1 MKKLLKDQIAIIT
14 GGTAGIGKAI
24 AIKFVEAGAKV
35 LIFGS
40 HAERGG
46 QVINEI
52 KHLHSDA
59 NVHFYQ
65 ADVSNGQ
72 VVADTIKL
80 ILEAHGHVDILV
92 NNAGITRDQLLMKMS
107 EEDWDSVML
116 TNLKSCF
123 HTCKAVTRAMLKA
136 KKGKIINVSSV
147 VGVFGNPGQTNYA
160 ASKAGM
166 IGFTKSL
173 AKELASRHI
182 CVNCIAPGFIDTKMT
197 ESLTSAQRDSAM
209 NQIPMGRF
217 GKPEEIANAAL
228 FLASDLSDYV
238 TGQVI
243 AVDGGLLMG

>member
-1 MKKLLKDQIAIIT
+1 MTELLKDQVSIIT

-24 AIKFVEAGAKV
+24 AIKFVEEGATV

-40 HAERGG
+40 HAERGA
-46 QVINEI
+46 QVVNEI
-52 KHLHSDA
+52 KHLHCDA
-59 NVHFYQ
+59 NIHFYQ
-65 ADVSNGQ
+65 VDVSNGQ
-72 VVADTIKL
+72 LIADTIKS
-80 ILEAHGHVDILV
+80 ILEAYGHVDILV
-92 NNAGITRDQLLMKMS
+92 NNAGITRDQLLMKMTDD
-107 EEDWDSVML
+107 DWDSVML

-173 AKELASRHI
+173 AKELATRQI
-182 CVNCIAPGFIDTKMT
+182 CVNCIAPGFVDTQMT
-197 ESLTSAQRDSAM
+197 ESLTTTQRESAL

-217 GKPEEIANAAL
+217 GKPDEIAKAAL
-228 FLASDLSDYV
+228 FLASNLSDYV